1 MFAQASQVGANPSL
15 SQAEMVMNLLI
26 TNGICTWMWSNREGR
41 GTTSEAQ
48 AHAQYA
54 AGRHSLPPPPIIT
67 APYIAPEE
75 AMVTCTFSDNRV
87 ECLTVTEMRRYLW
100 AEADALRARR
110 SNQATDY

>member
-1 MFAQASQVGANPSL
+1 
-15 SQAEMVMNLLI
+15 MVMNLLI
-26 TNGICTWMWSNREGR
+26 TEEICTWIWSNREGR

-54 AGRHSLPPPPIIT
+54 AGWRSLPPPPFIT

-75 AMVTCTFSDNRV
+75 AMVKCTFTDNRV

-100 AEADALRARR
+100 AEADAARARR
-110 SNQATDY
+110 SDQATDY

>member
-1 MFAQASQVGANPSL
+1 
-15 SQAEMVMNLLI
+15 MVMNLLI
-26 TNGICTWMWSNREGR
+26 TEEICTWIWSNREGR

-75 AMVTCTFSDNRV
+75 AMVKCTFSDGTV
-87 ECLTVTEMRRYLW
+87 KWITVTEMRRYLW
-100 AEADALRARR
+100 IDSDAADMHLQR
-110 SNQATDY
+110 